1 MGFYHFILN
10 YLKSSSIPVFKSF
23 FNAYKH
29 TTAGAKEEAGGTLLL
44 TQPRSTP
51 SMTSSNPC
59 SPKPTLPLLQSTSPP
74 PS

>member
-29 TTAGAKEEAGGTLLL
+29 TTAGAKEEAGGI
-44 TQPRSTP
+44 
-51 SMTSSNPC
+51 
-59 SPKPTLPLLQSTSPP
+59 
-74 PS
+74 